1 MSNSPL
7 VSYTRIAKHYAKG
20 RRFKGTTYTVDRITP
35 HCVVG
40 LWTGKQIA
48 DYFAT
53 TDRYSSPNYGIGK
66 DGDISLCVSES
77 DRSFCSSNG
86 VNDAQSVTIECAS
99 DTTSPYRFPDAT
111 YKALLDLCTDICK
124 RHGKKKLLW
133 LGTKEKT
140 LNYKPKPDEMVLS
153 VHNFFA
159 NKACPGPWAMS
170 HMAEIATTVTARLNE
185 ELKPKE
191 EIDMTKDEVQKMI
204 DESVNRA
211 LQGKNTEVST
221 WAKEDYGEAISLGFT
236 DGSRPGGYAKREEV
250 MVMLIRLLK
259 KIGGMKE

>member
-7 VSYTRIAKHYAKG
+7 VSYTRISPNKSKRKYAV
-20 RRFKGTTYTVDRITP
+20 TRITP

-40 LWTGKQIA
+40 QWTGQRIA

-53 TDRYSSPNYGIGK
+53 VQLDTKPSCNYGVGK
-66 DGDISLCVSES
+66 DGKISLCVPEDYKANTSSSS
-77 DRSFCSSNG
+77 D
-86 VNDAQSVTIECAS
+86 NDHRAITLECAS
-99 DTTSPYRFPDAT
+99 DTYPPYRFEETT

-124 RHGKKKLLW
+124 RHGKKKLIW
-133 LGTKEKT
+133 FGDKTKT
-140 LNYKPKPDEMVLS
+140 LNYQPKADEMVLT
-153 VHNFFA
+153 VHRWF
-159 NKACPGPWAMS
+159 KPSKSCPGDWLMAR
-170 HMAEIATTVTARLNE
+170 MAEIATTVTARLNE